1 MSSRIVKIVLFDKQ
15 INTVMVNGKGFLEVI
30 VSEED
35 IKNVQRSRGAPLS
48 GTLTG
53 FSSSTASLGL
63 PEPTEEDKLE
73 ADRIAVGKKLS
84 ELLTP
89 KDATLRYVPEIKKFG
104 YLGLTEADKS
114 RFVHVITYVLSDEE
128 KNTIRSKSTPGFS
141 FVFTP
146 FSAFPVGLTGIEAG
160 IAYSLTRNY
169 DYIKDRLFFNVPSL
183 YLPSRV
189 PIFNPIGAFPLFS
202 PYSLPPVV
210 DYRNRYNSYR
220 PENIFDAPPIPRS
233 HSRGRSLG
241 RSPRSSSRSSR
252 SSRGSRMARRSA
264 SPNSKRRYREK
275 YLKYKMKYIQLKQ
288 MMGEE

>member
-1 MSSRIVKIVLFDKQ
+1 MTSRIVKIVLFDKE
-15 INTVMVNGKGFLEVI
+15 INTVMVNGERFLEVI

-35 IKNVQRSRGAPLS
+35 IKNVQRTRGVVPS
-48 GTLTG
+48 GSLAS
-53 FSSSTASLGL
+53 FSSTGSVAL
-63 PEPTEEDKLE
+63 PPPTEEEIKE
-73 ADRIAVGKKLS
+73 AGLSAAIKKLV

-89 KDATLRYVPEIKKFG
+89 KDAIIPYTPQKEKFG
-104 YLGLTEADKS
+104 SVPLTEADKS
-114 RFVHVITYVLSDEE
+114 RFVHIISYSLSDEE
-128 KNTIRSKSTPGFS
+128 KNTIRSKSTPAFS

-146 FSAFPVGLTGIEAG
+146 FGAFPVGLTGIDAG
-160 IAYSLTRNY
+160 IAYYMTRNY

-183 YLPSRV
+183 YLPARV

-233 HSRGRSLG
+233 RGRSL
-241 RSPRSSSRSSR
+241 SRSSR
-252 SSRGSRMARRSA
+252 SSSRGSRGRSS
-264 SPNSKRRYREK
+264 SPGRRYREK

-288 MMGEE
+288 MMGDD